1 MNPTS
6 QEPEYRMPPAE
17 IAALLDAPGTPD
29 LVVDPVGRWILM
41 LAKPGLP
48 PISELARPELRLAGL
63 RIDPGAFGLSRTG
76 YYTGLTLKRISDG
89 MERPLKGLPEDCRIG
104 WARWS
109 PDGRRV
115 AFTVRDGSGIMLWCA
130 GVDSGVARQVSEI
143 RLNGVFGAPFAWIPS
158 GPDGIPSLIVRAVP
172 AERAEVPDAP
182 QVPLGPEIRENTGQL
197 APSRTWQDLLKGAH
211 DETLFEYYAT
221 SRLVVITPDGGERDA
236 GAHGIIRRAEPA
248 PGGAYLLVE
257 TLHRPFSYLVPHD
270 RFPVRVEVRDL
281 QGRIVREL
289 VDAPLAE
296 DVPIAFDAVREG
308 PRSFRWRNDAT
319 ATVCWVEAQDGGD
332 PAVETDVRDHV
343 YALSDPFDRAPALL
357 QSLEFRYAG
366 LTWGD
371 GAMALV
377 TERWWRTRRART
389 WRFAPDGASSDRK
402 LLFDRSWEDRYGDPG
417 TPLLSPNPAGRR
429 VLLAGDGGRQL
440 FLAGGGASPEG
451 DFPFLDRLDLDTNST
466 ERMWQCGSPYY
477 EQPVRLI
484 DKDDGLLLTLRETAQ
499 NPPNVFL
506 RELETGDIRQLT
518 EFPHP
523 APQLRGVRKEIIR
536 YLRADG
542 TGLNGTLYLPPGYSH
557 GQGPLPL
564 LVWAYPREYKSADA
578 AAQVKGSRHRFTHV
592 SWTSP
597 LPWLTQGYAVLDG
610 PSMPIVGEDGVEAND
625 SYVTQLVSSAEAAVE
640 EVVRRGIA
648 DRERIAIGG
657 HSYGGFMAANLLAHS
672 DLFRAGIAR
681 SGAYNRTLTPF
692 GFQSEERTLWQ
703 APEVYHAM
711 SAFMH
716 ADRITAPL
724 LLIHGQADNNS
735 GTFPMQSE
743 RLYNALRGHGA
754 TTRLVMLPHESHG
767 YSARESIMHVFREM
781 TDWLA
786 RHL

>member
-1 MNPTS
+1 MNQPS
-6 QEPEYRMPPAE
+6 EAPEYRMPPE
-17 IAALLDAPGTPD
+17 EVAALLDAPRTPD
-29 LVVDPVGRWILM
+29 LIVDPVGGWILM

-63 RIDPGAFGLSRTG
+63 RIDPAANGLSRSG

-89 MERPLKGLPEDCRIG
+89 TERPLKGLPEDCRIG
-104 WARWS
+104 SPQWA
-109 PDGRRV
+109 PDGSRV
-115 AFTVRDGSGIMLWCA
+115 AFTVRDESVIRLWCA
-130 GVDSGVARQVSEI
+130 SVDSGVARQVSDI
-143 RLNGVFGAPFAWIPS
+143 GLNGIFGAPFAWIPS

-172 AERAEVPDAP
+172 AQRAEVPEAP
-182 QVPLGPEIRENTGQL
+182 QVPGGPEIRENTGRP
-197 APSRTWQDLLKGAH
+197 APSRTWQDLLKEAH
-211 DETLFEYYAT
+211 DETLFEFYAT
-221 SRLVVITPDGGERDA
+221 SRLVAITPDGGQRDV

-248 PGGAYLLVE
+248 PGGAFLLVE
-257 TLHRPFSYLVPHD
+257 TLHRPFSYLAPHF
-270 RFPVRVEVRDL
+270 RFPVRVEVRDMRG
-281 QGRIVREL
+281 QVVREL

-308 PRSFRWRNDAT
+308 PRSFRWRSDAT

-332 PAVETDVRDHV
+332 PAVETDARDHV
-343 YALSDPFDRAPALL
+343 YALSEPFDREPALL
-357 QSLEFRYAG
+357 QSLEFRFAG

-377 TERWWRTRRART
+377 TERWWKNRRTRT
-389 WRFAPDGASSDRK
+389 WRFAPDGASNDRK

-417 TPLLSPNPAGRR
+417 TPLLAPNPAGRR
-429 VLLAGDGGRQL
+429 VLLAGDGGRHL

-451 DFPFLDRLDLDTNST
+451 DFPFLDRLDVSTNST
-466 ERMWQCGSPYY
+466 ERMWQCEPPYY

-484 DKDDGLLLTLRETAQ
+484 DRDDGLLLTLRETAQ
-499 NPPNVFL
+499 SPPNVFL
-506 RELETGDIRQLT
+506 RSLETGDVRKLT

-523 APQLRGVRKEIIR
+523 APQLREVRKEIIR
-536 YLRADG
+536 YRRADG
-542 TGLNGTLYLPPGYSH
+542 TGLNGTLYLPPGYSP
-557 GQGPLPL
+557 GQDPLPL
-564 LVWAYPREYKSADA
+564 LMWAYPREYKSADA

-610 PSMPIVGEDGVEAND
+610 PSMPIVGEDGAEAND

-640 EVVRRGIA
+640 EVVRRGVA

-703 APEVYHAM
+703 APDVYFAM

-767 YSARESIMHVFREM
+767 YSARESVMHVFREM